1 MLRRRNSIN
10 DTKTPSTPSHR
21 LSGIAGGI
29 LLGIGVLWIGWLLLA
44 PHSSVSDIPL
54 WPGVQTASTPVNV
67 QATPL
72 LAEGISL
79 SIDNQTPTISQ
90 QQAVMLANQYEPSAA
105 SQATNVNARFVYL
118 NYPVITTPAT
128 HSSYSNVPVWM
139 VWYQHIPLA
148 SNDPSASTRTSHDLY
163 VFLDGSTGKE
173 VLKVWV

>member
-1 MLRRRNSIN
+1 MLRRRNSIS
-10 DTKTPSTPSHR
+10 DTGTASAPSRR
-21 LSGIAGGI
+21 LSGIVGGI
-29 LLGIGVLWIGWLLLA
+29 LLGLGVLWIGWLLLA
-44 PHSSVSDIPL
+44 PHASVSDIPL

-79 SIDNQTPTISQ
+79 SVDNQTPAISQ
-90 QQAVMLANQYEPSAA
+90 QQAVMLANQLEPDAA
-105 SQATNVNARFVYL
+105 SQATDVNAKFVFL

-128 HSSYSNVPVWM
+128 HANYNSVPVWM

-148 SNDPSASTRTSHDLY
+148 TNDPSASTRTSHDLY